1 MVLKSN
7 KYYALI
13 LSTTILYSNPNILYA
28 ANYTW
33 LGNNSTDWA
42 NPGNWNPQ
50 SGTGPTTGDTV
61 TIPSSALNITT
72 LQTNAV
78 VDNVIF
84 DQNQVAGLPIIIV
97 KGGRLDV
104 NNNITFVKL
113 QAEGSLIVQENGI
126 VNIKNDLI
134 SGIDTGNT
142 KITIESGGKLS
153 HLIQSNFI
161 LSQSL
166 TSNTVFS
173 VSGDNTE
180 VTLGNTVFS
189 DQGTSS
195 ASISDKAKLSVE
207 KLLLGKAANSTAD
220 VTVTDESS
228 IFSSNSDMTIAENGA
243 ATVTVSD
250 GATLQANSKII
261 IAQNTGSQGTLNIG
275 DIDGSKAAGKI
286 ITPEI
291 NFGSGTGI
299 LNINHNNQ
307 DFILDS
313 SLTGKGIVNFNTG
326 NTNLLKNSSNDIT
339 LNIKANAKLSAGD
352 AQNAITLAGKLNIE
366 NNGLFTGFASVGTLS
381 NFGTIS
387 PGDDNNYSTLR
398 ITADYIGNTNS
409 NITLDTSLN
418 DDNSPTDKISIAG
431 NSTGHSA
438 ITIRNKN
445 GTGAPTI
452 NGIQIVKVSGQS
464 DATMF
469 LGNPDYTTTDEKDAI
484 IAGAFAYTLEKG
496 LPATD
501 DGNWYL
507 RSTNTSPPSPPSP
520 PTPPTPPTP
529 PGPPVPPG
537 PPSPPTPPTPPG
549 PPSPPTP
556 PVPPAP
562 PGPNPDPRYQPGVPL
577 YNNNVENMRSINQ
590 TLMSSLYTRAGNR
603 YWSGAGAYHIA
614 QGDGPGSGYQPPEA
628 GTVVTD
634 TGLFWIRTEAGQ
646 ENYSSQSSTIASKYR
661 QNYWLV
667 QAGLDS
673 QLRETETGRLIGS
686 GWVHYIDAKSR
697 SYSRYGDG
705 DINTQAYGFG
715 GALTWYGDNGFYVDA
730 QTQVS
735 WYKTDLYSDLTRK
748 NHVSDHN
755 NAGYGFGIEVGK
767 RIQYNDFWSFTP
779 QAQLTY
785 SGLNLKD
792 YTDFYDA
799 RVHHS
804 NENDVLGRIGLA
816 TNYENAWQDA
826 AGFTRKLDLYGMI
839 GVQQNFTG
847 NSNLILVSGTPF
859 YTGGQTRTQL
869 QLTLGSTYSW
879 NDGKYAVFG
888 TVETSGATKN
898 ISDNYSLSGNL
909 GFKIRW

>member
-13 LSTTILYSNPNILYA
+13 LSTTILYSQPSILHA
-28 ANYTW
+28 AEYTW
-33 LGNNSTDWA
+33 SGTVNTNWFETSNWAKGNGAEVNGIPGEADRVIFSKSAIFDPSITSGNNTTINQLSFGATTSTDSPKLNIDGGTLNVIEFVLLEKA
-42 NPGNWNPQ
+42 ETGNTISISSNGKLSIGGNLNHGYNPGPTKIVLQ
-50 SGTGPTTGDTV
+50 SGASLIQTNTNSIFSTGEDYASSLQIFAKDSGTQATLGQTTFANKGFTSLHITEGAQIFTENLTLAKIQNSDFEATISDADSKLLSRDNIILAEGGDA
-61 TIPSSALNITT
+61 TITLLNNAT
-72 LQTNAV
+72 LQT
-78 VDNVIF
+78 
-84 DQNQVAGLPIIIV
+84 
-97 KGGRLDV
+97 
-104 NNNITFVKL
+104 
-113 QAEGSLIVQENGI
+113 
-126 VNIKNDLI
+126 
-134 SGIDTGNT
+134 
-142 KITIESGGKLS
+142 
-153 HLIQSNFI
+153 
-161 LSQSL
+161 
-166 TSNTVFS
+166 
-173 VSGDNTE
+173 
-180 VTLGNTVFS
+180 
-189 DQGTSS
+189 
-195 ASISDKAKLSVE
+195 
-207 KLLLGKAANSTAD
+207 AN
-220 VTVTDESS
+220 
-228 IFSSNSDMTIAENGA
+228 
-243 ATVTVSD
+243 
-250 GATLQANSKII
+250 KII
-261 IAQNTGSQGTLNIG
+261 IAQKPGSKGTINIG
-275 DIDGSKAAGKI
+275 SNTQSGGQFIANSIETGEGIAL
-286 ITPEI
+286 I
-291 NFGSGTGI
+291 NF
-299 LNINHNNQ
+299 
-307 DFILDS
+307 
-313 SLTGKGIVNFNTG
+313 FNTNG
-326 NTNLLKNSSNDIT
+326 VYNL
-339 LNIKANAKLSAGD
+339 
-352 AQNAITLAGKLNIE
+352 
-366 NNGLFTGFASVGTLS
+366 
-381 NFGTIS
+381 
-387 PGDDNNYSTLR
+387 
-398 ITADYIGNTNS
+398 NS
-409 NITLDTSLN
+409 NITGRGEIYAFNNSYIHTGSQQNILTIENKIFLRDTSTLSGFVN
-418 DDNSPTDKISIAG
+418 ISDISSDATLSPGDSSNFFEMKINGSYIGNENSKIVIDVNLGDDYSFTDKINI
-431 NSTGHSA
+431 TGITLGSSA
-438 ITIRNKN
+438 IIVQNKYGN
-445 GTGAPTI
+445 GAPTV
-452 NGIQIVKVSGQS
+452 NGIQIIEVDGQS

-469 LGNPDYTTTDEKDAI
+469 LGNPDYTTPDEKDAI
-484 IAGAFAYTLEKG
+484 IAGAYAYTLEKG
-496 LPATD
+496 LPSTD

-537 PPSPPTPPTPPG
+537 PPT

-562 PGPNPDPRYQPGVPL
+562 TGPNPDPRYQPGVPL
-577 YNNNVENMRSINQ
+577 YNNNVESMRSINQ

-614 QGDGPGSGYQPPEA
+614 QGDGPGLGYRPPEA

-673 QLRETETGRLIGS
+673 QLRETESGRLIGS

-755 NAGYGFGIEVGK
+755 NTGYGFGIEVGK

-804 NENDVLGRIGLA
+804 NENDVLGRLGLA

-826 AGFTRKLDLYGMI
+826 AGFTRKLDIYGMV

-859 YTGGQTRTQL
+859 YTGGQARTQL

>member
-13 LSTTILYSNPNILYA
+13 LSTTILYSQASDLLANDFVWIGNVNGDWMNQQNWSPNNQGTPGDQDKVLLRYA
-28 ANYTW
+28 HY
-33 LGNNSTDWA
+33 NNLFLSAEATIQSLEFGAALDTDR
-42 NPGNWNPQ
+42 
-50 SGTGPTTGDTV
+50 
-61 TIPSSALNITT
+61 PSLLIN
-72 LQTNAV
+72 
-78 VDNVIF
+78 
-84 DQNQVAGLPIIIV
+84 G
-97 KGGRLDV
+97 
-104 NNNITFVKL
+104 
-113 QAEGSLIVQENGI
+113 GSLIVTDYMQFASTGAGT
-126 VNIKNDLI
+126 DL
-134 SGIDTGNT
+134 T
-142 KITIESGGKLS
+142 
-153 HLIQSNFI
+153 IQSNGTLQVGSWI
-161 LSQSL
+161 TTGIQPGPNSITLKSGAQLTQSPGQQ
-166 TSNTVFS
+166 TTI
-173 VSGDNTE
+173 
-180 VTLGNTVFS
+180 S
-189 DQGTSS
+189 DSS
-195 ASISDKAKLSVE
+195 ASTTAIYMFGPDTKARFANTTMASKGAVTLNVADGAQLSVE
-207 KLLLGKAANSTAD
+207 SLLTARDSATSFDAKVTGTNSQISSDGDIILGSKGS
-220 VTVTDESS
+220 
-228 IFSSNSDMTIAENGA
+228 
-243 ATVTVSD
+243 ATLTLSD
-250 GATLQANSKII
+250 GANLKATNKKLI
-261 IAQNTGSQGTLNIG
+261 IARDIGSKGTLNIG
-275 DIDGSKAAGKI
+275 SSINGSTEQTTTVDVQEITFGDGEGTIIFNPSLNDFHLNTSITGMGEIYVGNEAEVFAGDKNNILKIDG
-286 ITPEI
+286 
-291 NFGSGTGI
+291 
-299 LNINHNNQ
+299 L
-307 DFILDS
+307 
-313 SLTGKGIVNFNTG
+313 LTLNFNSKLSGFLTA
-326 NTNLLKNSSNDIT
+326 SDIT
-339 LNIKANAKLSAGD
+339 SYGA
-352 AQNAITLAGKLNIE
+352 
-366 NNGLFTGFASVGTLS
+366 
-381 NFGTIS
+381 IS
-387 PGDDNNYSTLR
+387 PGDDNNFFRMNINGDYSGNDGSSFYINTKLGNDSSE
-398 ITADYIGNTNS
+398 TDYINVIGSTSGQS
-409 NITLDTSLN
+409 NIYINNNGGKGDQTLSGI
-418 DDNSPTDKISIAG
+418 KIISIAG
-431 NSTGHSA
+431 NS
-438 ITIRNKN
+438 N
-445 GTGAPTI
+445 
-452 NGIQIVKVSGQS
+452 
-464 DATMF
+464 ATMT
-469 LGNPDYTTTDEKDAI
+469 LGNADFLTLDDNQPAI
-484 IAGAFAYTLEKG
+484 IAGSYAYTLHQG
-496 LPATD
+496 LPAVN

-507 RSTNTSPPSPPSP
+507 RSTQTSPPS
-520 PTPPTPPTP
+520 P

-537 PPSPPTPPTPPG
+537 PPSPPTPPGPPVPPG
-549 PPSPPTP
+549 PPTPPTPPAP

-577 YNNNVENMRSINQ
+577 YNNNVESMRSINQ

-614 QGDGPGSGYQPPEA
+614 QGDGPGIGYRPPEA

-646 ENYSSQSSTIASKYR
+646 ENYSSQSSTIVSKYR

-673 QLRETETGRLIGS
+673 QLRETESGRLIGS

-804 NENDVLGRIGLA
+804 NENDVLGRLGLA

-847 NSNLILVSGTPF
+847 NSNIILVSGTPF
-859 YTGGQTRTQL
+859 YTGGQARTQL

-879 NDGKYAVFG
+879 NDGKYAIFG

>member
-13 LSTTILYSNPNILYA
+13 LSTTILYSNTGVLYA
-28 ANYTW
+28 SDYTW
-33 LGNNSTDWA
+33 QGSVNDDWNNANNWLDVIGNKVTTIPADSDSVTINSAGNNPLQINSNENRTTKDFHIFTT
-42 NPGNWNPQ
+42 NSFSKQ
-50 SGTGPTTGDTV
+50 SLIIDNGK
-61 TIPSSALNITT
+61 LNITDK
-72 LQTNAV
+72 LYL
-78 VDNVIF
+78 
-84 DQNQVAGLPIIIV
+84 QNQNTVD
-97 KGGRLDV
+97 KGS
-104 NNNITFVKL
+104 NNLTIQN
-113 QAEGSLIVQENGI
+113 NGI
-126 VNIKNDLI
+126 INVGKDFTSGVDSEATYSTININ
-134 SGIDTGNT
+134 
-142 KITIESGGKLS
+142 SGGKLLQDTTQNTVLGHVKEDATYFYIDGAGTKAQLGETTLATAGFVNMKITNGAEVS
-153 HLIQSNFI
+153 T
-161 LSQSL
+161 QSL
-166 TSNTVFS
+166 TTSMEKSSRVIAI
-173 VSGDNTE
+173 VSDSGSLLSSAQNI
-180 VTLGNTVFS
+180 TLG
-189 DQGTSS
+189 
-195 ASISDKAKLSVE
+195 IK
-207 KLLLGKAANSTAD
+207 GK
-220 VTVTDESS
+220 TDLY
-228 IFSSNSDMTIAENGA
+228 IYNGA
-243 ATVTVSD
+243 ALSAKNKITIRGSSTLHIGNDNLPEANIGTIIAEEINLTQSGNLAIHKTQDSFSLNIPVTGGGVITLDADASLKVGSSNNIID
-250 GATLQANSKII
+250 LGDNIISIGVRANLSGFLQAES
-261 IAQNTGSQGTLNIG
+261 IG
-275 DIDGSKAAGKI
+275 
-286 ITPEI
+286 
-291 NFGSGTGI
+291 
-299 LNINHNNQ
+299 NHGV
-307 DFILDS
+307 L
-313 SLTGKGIVNFNTG
+313 SL
-326 NTNLLKNSSNDIT
+326 
-339 LNIKANAKLSAGD
+339 
-352 AQNAITLAGKLNIE
+352 
-366 NNGLFTGFASVGTLS
+366 
-381 NFGTIS
+381 
-387 PGDDNNYSTLR
+387 GDDNNFSTM
-398 ITADYIGNTNS
+398 
-409 NITLDTSLN
+409 NIDAYNGFDGSIINFDTVLDDDKSL
-418 DDNSPTDKISIAG
+418 TDKIEIGSFMDGA
-431 NSTGHSA
+431 STIH
-438 ITIRNKN
+438 IRNK
-445 GTGAPTI
+445 GGKGAPT
-452 NGIQIVKVSGQS
+452 NEGIQLISFFDGGS
-464 DATMF
+464 FIEIT
-469 LGNPDYTTTDEKDAI
+469 LGNPDYYTPDGNQPAI
-484 IAGAFAYTLEKG
+484 IAGAYAYTLQKG
-496 LPATD
+496 NHARDNTTD
-501 DGNWYL
+501 WYL
-507 RSTNTSPPSPPSP
+507 RSTQNSPSGPPSPPGPPVPPGPPSPPSP

-537 PPSPPTPPTPPG
+537 PPAPPAPPT
-549 PPSPPTP
+549 
-556 PVPPAP
+556 P

-614 QGDGPGSGYQPPEA
+614 QGDGPGFGNQPPEA

-673 QLRETETGRLIGS
+673 QLRETESGRLIGS

-755 NAGYGFGIEVGK
+755 NTGYGFGIEVGK

-826 AGFTRKLDLYGMI
+826 TGFTRKLDLYGMI

-859 YTGGQTRTQL
+859 YTGGQARTQL

-888 TVETSGATKN
+888 TVETNGATKN
-898 ISDNYSLSGNL
+898 IRDNYSLSGNL